1 MTEGR
6 LRRRRNGKEGGVR
19 EKLKPRREP
28 RLELPPS
35 PSPSPPP
42 PPPPCEADADADTP
56 TTPPH
61 PVESGDAAAAASA
74 EQGASPAR
82 SCLAHQRQGGE
93 TGGMR
98 RVRTA
103 CVPAFTS
110 LESVLSSTA
119 NQSSEDEGSL
129 GHSLFSQSGADGYS
143 VHSTP
148 HAAGTLEA
156 FRFADETEGESE
168 GGDRSPQPAPA
179 NAPQGPKNARGSLV
193 SFARSPLE
201 SALLQPL
208 KRAAMRTQS
217 EYQLRRSNSFFT
229 HEYSERAERLLAT
242 RNNSHFLPS
251 RRQRRESEEL
261 EERAAAGTHRRRR
274 AWKQACRGLETLL
287 SAAVVYTSFSNI
299 ALITHWN
306 PYVKVVQFGGRALFP
321 VLDEWVG
328 VAAADRSLWVGSM
341 LGYFRALGRMSG
353 TYRKLSERHVGVAME
368 GTSPVE
374 QVLAQLHWVFDL
386 LYFPT
391 EHLALFE
398 WETLQVLGAHQ
409 RLFFMYVNA
418 VVWYWRQ
425 VTMVALLAYA
435 ICCNTLALPVGAQML
450 YVTSMVMDLLC
461 AYSFM
466 PHKTAAVEATPA
478 AAKRLACLYSRNL
491 TFGLGMTGCFGV
503 AEGLCQI
510 TLRWCYA

>member
-6 LRRRRNGKEGGVR
+6 LRKRRTGKEGVR

-35 PSPSPPP
+35 LPPP
-42 PPPPCEADADADTP
+42 PSPPCEADADTC
-56 TTPPH
+56 TTPRLH
-61 PVESGDAAAAASA
+61 PAESADVAIADQVEGTP
-74 EQGASPAR
+74 PAR
-82 SCLAHQRQGGE
+82 SCLAAAHQRQE
-93 TGGMR
+93 TGMR

-103 CVPAFTS
+103 CVPPYSS
-110 LESVLSSTA
+110 LESMLSPTA

-129 GHSLFSQSGADGYS
+129 GHSLFSQSGADGLS
-143 VHSTP
+143 LHSTP
-148 HAAGTLEA
+148 HANGTLDA

-168 GGDRSPQPAPA
+168 GGDRPPPPRPAPQR
-179 NAPQGPKNARGSLV
+179 APQGANARGSFV
-193 SFARSPLE
+193 SFVRSPLE
-201 SALLQPL
+201 STLLQPL

-261 EERAAAGTHRRRR
+261 EERAAEGTHRRRR
-274 AWKQACRGLETLL
+274 AWKQACRGVEALL

-368 GTSPVE
+368 GTSQAE
-374 QVLAQLHWVFDL
+374 RMLAQLHWVFDL

-398 WETLQVLGAHQ
+398 WETLQVLGTHQ

-435 ICCNTLALPVGAQML
+435 IWCNTLALPVGAQVL

-478 AAKRLACLYSRNL
+478 AARRLAWLYSRNL

-510 TLRWCYA
+510 TLRWCYS